1 MNMNQNTNIFAQ
13 RLKSVLSASGV
24 ERGELARH
32 LGVSV
37 PTVNRWLNGIS
48 TPNVYQFRAIAHFF
62 GLPYEWFTEDEGG
75 IPNVYDLAV
84 KLGLSPETVEALLEL
99 GELPTALWCA
109 SDYMAIGAMNA
120 LRLLGLSVPGDVS
133 VMGHDDLYFGLYPN
147 IGLTTLHTPM
157 AELGQAAVQ
166 LAMDLIEG
174 SGQAQFRQVFQPSL
188 VVRGST
194 GPVNGAPSHG

>member
-48 TPNVYQFRAIAHFF
+48 TPNVYQFRAIAHLF

-75 IPNVYDLAV
+75 IPNVDDLAV
-84 KLGLSPETVEALLEL
+84 KLGLSPETVEALLDMVSE
-99 GELPTALWCA
+99 GGNETALEAVDNTICA
-109 SDYMAIGAMNA
+109 A
-120 LRLLGLSVPGDVS
+120 LSVIDGVFEDLDRYADS
-133 VMGHDDLYFGLYPN
+133 V
-147 IGLTTLHTPM
+147 I
-157 AELGQAAVQ
+157 AE
-166 LAMDLIEG
+166 MEG
-174 SGQAQFRQVFQPSL
+174 R
-188 VVRGST
+188 R
-194 GPVNGAPSHG
+194 NE

>member
-37 PTVNRWLNGIS
+37 PTVNRWLNGIN

-75 IPNVYDLAV
+75 IPNVDDLAV
-84 KLGLSPETVEALLEL
+84 KLGLSPETVEALLDMVSE
-99 GELPTALWCA
+99 GCNEAALEAVDNTICA
-109 SDYMAIGAMNA
+109 A
-120 LRLLGLSVPGDVS
+120 LSVIDGVFEDLDRYAGS
-133 VMGHDDLYFGLYPN
+133 V
-147 IGLTTLHTPM
+147 I
-157 AELGQAAVQ
+157 AE
-166 LAMDLIEG
+166 MEG
-174 SGQAQFRQVFQPSL
+174 R
-188 VVRGST
+188 R
-194 GPVNGAPSHG
+194 NE

>member
-1 MNMNQNTNIFAQ
+1 MNNNIFDR
-13 RLKSVLSASGV
+13 RLKAILSASGV

-75 IPNVYDLAV
+75 IPNVDDLAV

-99 GELPTALWCA
+99 AGSESEEVLTAVDDAGCA
-109 SDYMAIGAMNA
+109 GISTINAVYGDLLAI
-120 LRLLGLSVPGDVS
+120 
-133 VMGHDDLYFGLYPN
+133 
-147 IGLTTLHTPM
+147 
-157 AELGQAAVQ
+157 AEN
-166 LAMDLIEG
+166 
-174 SGQAQFRQVFQPSL
+174 SG
-188 VVRGST
+188 G
-194 GPVNGAPSHG
+194 